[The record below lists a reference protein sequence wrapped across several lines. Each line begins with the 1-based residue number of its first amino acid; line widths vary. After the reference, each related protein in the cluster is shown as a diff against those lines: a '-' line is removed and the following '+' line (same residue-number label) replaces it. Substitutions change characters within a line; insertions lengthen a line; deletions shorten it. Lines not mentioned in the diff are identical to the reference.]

1 MKHQKYIRNMITGVI
16 VLTIMLTCAG
26 CAHHTSD
33 QAPNDDPDTTP
44 AVSKAEQ
51 TEDYVDQ
58 QLLSTIR
65 SLEEEGTIQGIYGD
79 ELTTRFQ
86 DLFRKH
92 PEFFWLDGGFSYVE
106 ESSSEGITVQY
117 KIGYQVP
124 LSEVSAMDARFQ
136 DSTESLLSKL
146 DSSMTDYEKA
156 LYVHDFL
163 VETVEYDFAY
173 YQQLEQNSTATSPD
187 LSGTAYGCLVNHKG
201 ICDGY
206 SKTFQ
211 YLMHKIGVECNY
223 VSGESLV
230 GFTGNHSWN
239 YIVLDGEGYFVD
251 VTWDDPLQS
260 GQSLPIDRISHEY
273 FCITSEELLKSHSIN
288 PEETV
293 PVCSSYKY
301 DYYRAHDQYMEE
313 YNADEFATRLRN
325 ADRVLEI
332 KFGSDAAADAA
343 VNDCFTQN
351 NFYKMDPSVKSCR
364 YQTSNSGQILTIELT
379 R

>member
-1 MKHQKYIRNMITGVI
+1 
-16 VLTIMLTCAG
+16 
-26 CAHHTSD
+26 
-33 QAPNDDPDTTP
+33 
-44 AVSKAEQ
+44 
-51 TEDYVDQ
+51 
-58 QLLSTIR
+58 
-65 SLEEEGTIQGIYGD
+65 
-79 ELTTRFQ
+79 
-86 DLFRKH
+86 
-92 PEFFWLDGGFSYVE
+92 
-106 ESSSEGITVQY
+106 
-117 KIGYQVP
+117 
-124 LSEVSAMDARFQ
+124 
-136 DSTESLLSKL
+136 
-146 DSSMTDYEKA
+146 
-156 LYVHDFL
+156 
-163 VETVEYDFAY
+163 
-173 YQQLEQNSTATSPD
+173 
-187 LSGTAYGCLVNHKG
+187 
-201 ICDGY
+201 
-206 SKTFQ
+206 
-211 YLMHKIGVECNY
+211 MHKIGVECSY

-325 ADRVLEI
+325 ADRILEI